1 LGPVCSYANDAKLA
15 LITAKPTTA
24 PKKPAHLVN
33 SAFHAAGNRPPAYQT
48 RENAGRLRRPGSHVR
63 PGAMNS
69 LQPHNPRLT
78 LDAIR
83 AAQARIAPY
92 VGQTPVAAMAPT
104 GLRLKAES
112 LHPVGAFKLR
122 GAFNAILSLSE
133 AERRCGVIAH
143 SSGNH
148 AQAVAYAAH
157 ALGIKAAVVM
167 PGSVSRTKLEAT
179 RHWGAEIHL
188 VDPAGRERA
197 ETCARLAREQGY
209 AVIEPYNS
217 LAIMA
222 GTGTI
227 GLEILSQCPDVR
239 VVTVPVSGGG
249 LIGGVST
256 ALVQSNPGIRV
267 IGVEPELAADAR
279 ESFRTGRIVRIDPE
293 LTMRTMADGLRV
305 SQLGELPFV
314 EIRAFVHDIVTVSED
329 QIAGA
334 MRRIAREARLVA
346 EPSGAVAAAGALT
359 HGFDPETT
367 VAILSGGNMD
377 LDRYGAIMAA

>member
-1 LGPVCSYANDAKLA
+1 MLRVPAMSGTGND
-15 LITAKPTTA
+15 P
-24 PKKPAHLVN
+24 PLV
-33 SAFHAAGNRPPAYQT
+33 
-48 RENAGRLRRPGSHVR
+48 
-63 PGAMNS
+63 S
-69 LQPHNPRLT
+69 L
-78 LDAIR
+78 DDIR

-92 VGQTPVAAMAPT
+92 VNQTPIVAMTPT

-122 GAFNAILSLSE
+122 GAFNAILSIPE
-133 AERRCGVIAH
+133 QERRRGVIAH

-157 ALGIKAAVVM
+157 VLGIKAAVVM

-197 ETCARLAREQGY
+197 ETCASLARDNGY

-227 GLEILSQCPDVR
+227 GLEILAQCPEVR
-239 VVTVPVSGGG
+239 FVTVPVSGGG
-249 LIGGVST
+249 LIGGVS
-256 ALVQSNPGIRV
+256 AAIAQSNKDARV

-279 ESFRTGRIVRIDPE
+279 ESFRADRIVRIDPE

-305 SQLGELPFV
+305 PQLGPLPFAQ
-314 EIRAFVHDIVTVSED
+314 IRAFVHDIVAVSED
-329 QIAGA
+329 EIAGA

-346 EPSGAVAAAGALT
+346 EPSGAVAAAGALAL
-359 HGFDPETT
+359 GLEAVTT

-377 LDRYGAIMAA
+377 LDRYAAILAP